1 MPESK
6 RDIANKELSDTS
18 INSNFLD
25 TIFPPAV
32 SLPEDA
38 PSYEQN
44 LNSEN
49 NYNVTV
55 NLNGNENKPS
65 KKEVS
70 NVVNNIINN
79 QVINSP
85 EELKKNLPEDS
96 SQKDGSSETVIISNE
111 SSLIPDEST
120 PTTIEVEN
128 TKSNNSTQN
137 SNLIGE
143 QISDNIGIQIS
154 PPHEP
159 FYVEPPLTFD
169 LDYFGEMEPSEY
181 ARTSFIEKNNF
192 SLLPYQVVNNIIQR
206 SIQPVSSGGISK
218 NALSDAYINQI
229 SYIERNIELEPSEN
243 ETFNKVSDQSKV
255 QEIEKNAREQDNQN
269 SLKEIKSSIS
279 PQAQDVRSMNGVSSI
294 AGAPLAELSESKF
307 KIYSGDNSMNLFT
320 REKNSPPNWRTVTS

>member
-55 NLNGNENKPS
+55 NLNGNDNKPT

-85 EELKKNLPEDS
+85 DELKKNLPEDS
-96 SQKDGSSETVIISNE
+96 NQKDGSNETIIISNE
-111 SSLIPDEST
+111 SSSIPDGYSSSIPES
-120 PTTIEVEN
+120 EN
-128 TKSNNSTQN
+128 NKSDTSTQN
-137 SNLIGE
+137 YNPKSE
-143 QISDNIGIQIS
+143 QTSDNIGVEIS

-181 ARTSFIEKNNF
+181 ARTSFVEKNNF

-206 SIQPVSSGGISK
+206 SIQSVSSGGISK
-218 NALSDAYINQI
+218 NALSDAYINQV

-243 ETFNKVSDQSKV
+243 ETFNRVSDQSKM
-255 QEIEKNAREQDNQN
+255 QETEKITREQDNQSN
-269 SLKEIKSSIS
+269 LKDIKTSVST
-279 PQAQDVRSMNGVSSI
+279 QTQDNKSMNGGSSI
-294 AGAPLAELSESKF
+294 TGAPLAELSESKF
-307 KIYSGDNSMNLFT
+307 RLYSGDNTINLFT
-320 REKNSPPNWRTVTS
+320 KEKNSPPNWRTVTS

>member
-55 NLNGNENKPS
+55 NLNGNDNKPT

-85 EELKKNLPEDS
+85 DELKKNLPEDS
-96 SQKDGSSETVIISNE
+96 NQKDGSNETIIISNE
-111 SSLIPDEST
+111 SSSIPDGYSSSIPES
-120 PTTIEVEN
+120 EN
-128 TKSNNSTQN
+128 NKSDTSTQN
-137 SNLIGE
+137 YNPKSE
-143 QISDNIGIQIS
+143 QTSDNIGVEIS

-181 ARTSFIEKNNF
+181 ARTSFVEKNNF

-206 SIQPVSSGGISK
+206 SIQSVSSGGISK
-218 NALSDAYINQI
+218 NALSDAYINQV

-243 ETFNKVSDQSKV
+243 ETFNRVSDQSKM
-255 QEIEKNAREQDNQN
+255 QETEKITREQDNQSN
-269 SLKEIKSSIS
+269 LKDIKTSVST
-279 PQAQDVRSMNGVSSI
+279 QAQDNKSMNGGSSI
-294 AGAPLAELSESKF
+294 TGAPLAELSESKF
-307 KIYSGDNSMNLFT
+307 RLYSGDNTINLFT
-320 REKNSPPNWRTVTS
+320 KEKNSPPNWRTVTS